1 MVSPL
6 AAPPLVIIMLLA
18 SAPDGRVLPGCQAT
32 CGGVD
37 IPYPF
42 GIGARCSRAGFEIAC
57 NGSTPFLSGTG
68 YKVLNLSLATN
79 GALLELPIA
88 WTCYDRSGKRHDSE
102 APVSFNPQGVYRIS
116 DAHNQ
121 LYVVGCDVTAYIQSR
136 KENKHNGS
144 NAGYDYGYY
153 TGCVSYCSSAES
165 AKDGRCAGLG
175 CCRVDI
181 PPNLTDNSV
190 GVDDDDNKSLAVRQ
204 IIYEFSSCS
213 YGFLVDRNSYTFPRA
228 DLKMDRNRT
237 MPVWLDWAIRPNG
250 SSPFNCSDAMKNSS
264 SYACKSQHSRCVD
277 AVNGPGYTCNCS
289 NGYEGNA
296 YVVDG
301 CSDIDECLHPEQYPC
316 YGVCHNTKGAY
327 DCKCKRGSHGNPLQQ
342 ACDPNFSRAAKI
354 SIGVICS
361 ISFLIALSIFILMFN
376 EKRKLRAFFE
386 RNGGPLL
393 ASINNIKI
401 YTKQELDHITEKYS
415 NVLGKGSVGD
425 VYKGNTNDNQTVAAK
440 AISVAKKHSNPE
452 IVNNEPSDPEVDE
465 IRKMEFANEIKIQ
478 SQINHKNIVKLLG
491 CCLEVEIPMLVYEFA
506 ANGSLY
512 DVLHGTKSR
521 PLSLQTRLDIA
532 VDSAEALAYMHLSV
546 TPKIFHGDVKSGNIL
561 LDENFMPKVSDF
573 GTSRLLSIERM
584 RTDEYVIAD
593 KDYLDPVYTTG
604 VLHEKSDVYSYGLVL
619 LELITRK
626 TPRYNGYNSLKE
638 NFTKSYATE
647 EKAQAMYDEEIA
659 FPDNIEFLQM
669 VGSVAVDCLREKID
683 DRPTMKQV
691 ADHLQLVRNEW
702 RQKQGKQGDQVAHGI
717 SNESSTFNIV
727 MDATSS
733 ETPGYYQFQK
743 RNGNLALPVVKLFLK

>member
-6 AAPPLVIIMLLA
+6 APPPLVIIMLLA
-18 SAPDGRVLPGCQAT
+18 SAPAVDVADGQVLPGCQAT

-88 WTCYDRSGKRHDSE
+88 WTCYDRSGKRQDSE

-116 DAHNQ
+116 EAHNQ

-136 KENKHNGS
+136 KENKDNGS
-144 NAGYDYGYY
+144 RNAGYEYEYY
-153 TGCVSYCSSAES
+153 TGCVSYCTSAES

-190 GVDDDDNKSLAVRQ
+190 GLDDDDNKSLAVRQ
-204 IIYEFSSCS
+204 IIYDFSSCS
-213 YGFLVDRNSYTFPRA
+213 YGFLVDRNSYTFRRA
-228 DLKMDRNRT
+228 DLKMDTNRT

-250 SSPFNCSDAMKNSS
+250 SSPFNCSEAMKNSS

-296 YVVDG
+296 YIVDG
-301 CSDIDECLHPEQYPC
+301 CS
-316 YGVCHNTKGAY
+316 
-327 DCKCKRGSHGNPLQQ
+327 
-342 ACDPNFSRAAKI
+342 
-354 SIGVICS
+354 GVICS
-361 ISFLIALSIFILMFN
+361 ISFIIALSIFILMFN
-376 EKRKLRAFFE
+376 ETRKLRAFFE

-415 NVLGKGSVGD
+415 NVLGKGTVGN
-425 VYKGNTNDNQTVAAK
+425 VYKGITNDNQTVAVK
-440 AISVAKKHSNPE
+440 AISIAKKHSNPE
-452 IVNNEPSDPEVDE
+452 IVNNEPSDQEVDE
-465 IRKMEFANEIKIQ
+465 IRKTEFAKEIKIQ

-584 RTDEYVIAD
+584 HTDEYVIAD

-626 TPRYNGYNSLKE
+626 TPRYNGYNSLKK

-659 FPDNIEFLQM
+659 FPDSIEFLQM

-691 ADHLQLVRNEW
+691 ADHLQLVRNKW
-702 RQKQGKQGDQVAHGI
+702 RQKQGKQGDQVADGI
-717 SNESSTFNIV
+717 STESSTFNIV
-727 MDATSS
+727 MDAASS
-733 ETPGYYQFQK
+733 KTPGYYQF
-743 RNGNLALPVVKLFLK
+743 LVS